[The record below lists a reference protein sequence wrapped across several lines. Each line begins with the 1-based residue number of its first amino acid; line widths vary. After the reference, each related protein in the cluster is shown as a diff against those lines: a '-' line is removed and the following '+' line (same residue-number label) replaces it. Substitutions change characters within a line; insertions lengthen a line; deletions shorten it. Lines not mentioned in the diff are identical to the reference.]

1 MSISQFLEEKIN
13 QVIMISYIP
22 NLIFIIIFSF
32 AIFFFTR
39 NILKLRRVIL
49 MGQGI
54 ERSDRKS
61 ERMKNMIK
69 IALGQSKMVAKPI
82 SGILHVVVYIGFII
96 INIELLEIVID
107 GMIGSHR
114 FFSKYISSSLYNF
127 LIGFFEFFALL
138 VLIAVVIFWIR
149 RNILKIKRFLSNEM
163 KGWPKFDADN
173 ILYFEIVLMLL
184 FLSMN
189 ATDLILQNRE
199 YYSQAGFFPISSF
212 LVPIFDSFST

>member
-114 FFSKYISSSLYNF
+114 FFSKYISSSFYNF

-138 VLIAVVIFWIR
+138 VLIAVAIFWI
-149 RNILKIKRFLSNEM
+149 
-163 KGWPKFDADN
+163 
-173 ILYFEIVLMLL
+173 
-184 FLSMN
+184 
-189 ATDLILQNRE
+189 
-199 YYSQAGFFPISSF
+199 
-212 LVPIFDSFST
+212 